1 MNWAFNETVRAG
13 NSTARVKNYYPDT
26 GLLVLYDINGEFAE
40 GSIITGDDSG
50 STVVFSEFTV
60 SFDYD
65 IYYDPDP
72 WEAILPNIVS
82 LDSGSYVATDA
93 FFTGLESQEY
103 QTENLVVIG

>member
-1 MNWAFNETVRAG
+1 MSWAFNETVRSG
-13 NSTARVKNYYPDT
+13 NSTARVKNFYPDT
-26 GLLVLYDINGEFAE
+26 GLLVLYDINGEFKE
-40 GSIITGDDSG
+40 GSIIIGDDTG
-50 STVVFSEFTV
+50 TTVEFSNFTV

-72 WEAILPNIVS
+72 WETILDNIVT

-103 QTENLVVIG
+103 QTENLVVIE